1 MNNTMKLAKQLLNEN
16 KEAINRK
23 GLIALLQSHSIS
35 DDEEDLPQAEAIYN
49 LLIEELKF
57 EIHTDINYRSNIYG
71 YYGIKNKPKDTDLVQ
86 MATQVLNIKRFESKL
101 FVFSKEGWQKL
112 DDSELRSIVRKTI
125 QVILIDYT
133 PTQSELKSVIDGMKE
148 STDIEEL
155 VEDKRYIGCHRYLFD
170 LEQFQVIDNSIN
182 IFPKTRLDVELDK
195 SDSITSSVP
204 HHFGKY
210 ISELANFDDDLRDFL
225 IQHTAVLFTSNRTLR
240 RGLIFYGTA
249 NNGKSVYIKL
259 MRSFFY
265 RQDVVSKTL
274 NELGGRFDKESLI
287 GKRLMASDEIGKAR
301 IDEKTVN
308 DFKKLLSVEPIH
320 VDRKGRT
327 QVEVTLDLKLLFNTN
342 AVLNFPP
349 EHANALERRIAV
361 IPCDYYVKKADI
373 DLNDKLKSEKKDIFL
388 YLMHI
393 YKQMMIDDINRIE
406 NEKVTELTHDWLN
419 FGYIFMDKSN
429 ISRAKQKECIKL
441 LRNTIVKKESSRLKV
456 SDLNNKIEKM
466 SRSSLSRQNI
476 NQLVKLNFD
485 AHTVLNDGY
494 KYWVDL
500 DWKTIQEEN
509 GIIPI
514 SPNDKEINELI
525 YEDDQDDW
533 LSEEDEL

>member
-35 DDEEDLPQAEAIYN
+35 DEEEDLPQAEAIYN

-155 VEDKRYIGCHRYLFD
+155 VEDERYIGCHRYLFD

-210 ISELANFDDDLRDFL
+210 IYELANLDDDLKYFL
-225 IQHTAVLFTSNRTLR
+225 MQHTAVLFTSNRKLR

-265 RQDVVSKTL
+265 RPDVVSKTL

-361 IPCDYYVKKADI
+361 IPCDYYVEKADI
-373 DLNDKLKSEKKDIFL
+373 NLNDKLKSEKKDIFL
-388 YLMHI
+388 YLM
-393 YKQMMIDDINRIE
+393 YVYRQMMIDDIDRIE
-406 NEKVTELTHDWLN
+406 NEKVTGLTHDWLN
-419 FGYIFMDKSN
+419 FGYTFMDKSN
-429 ISRAKQKECIKL
+429 TSKAKQKECIKL

-456 SDLNNKIEKM
+456 SALNKYVKQTINL
-466 SRSSLSRQNI
+466 SSQNI
-476 NQLVKLNFD
+476 KQLVKLNFD
-485 AHTVLNDGY
+485 TDTVLNDGY
-494 KYWVDL
+494 EYWIDL
-500 DWKTIQEEN
+500 GWKTTQEEN
-509 GIIPI
+509 NFI
-514 SPNDKEINELI
+514 SNDKEINEI
-525 YEDDQDDW
+525 DNEDIQDDW
-533 LSEEDEL
+533 VSEEDDEL

>member
-1 MNNTMKLAKQLLNEN
+1 MKLAEQLLSEN
-16 KEAINRK
+16 KEAIDRE
-23 GLIALLQSHSIS
+23 GLIALLQSPTIN
-35 DDEEDLPQAEAIYN
+35 DKDEGDLPQAEAIYN
-49 LLIEELKF
+49 LLIEELNF
-57 EIHTDINYRSNIYG
+57 EISTDINYRSNIYS

-86 MATQVLNIKRFESKL
+86 MATQILNVKRFESKL

-112 DDSELRSIVRKTI
+112 DDSELRSIVGKTI

-148 STDIEEL
+148 FADIDEL
-155 VEDKRYIGCHRYLFD
+155 VEDERYIGCHHYLFD
-170 LEQFQVIDNSIN
+170 LEQFQVIDNSID

-195 SDSITSSVP
+195 SDSITSFIP
-204 HHFGKY
+204 PHFGKY
-210 ISELANFDDDLRDFL
+210 ISELANFDDDLRYFL
-225 IQHTAVLFTSNRTLR
+225 MQHTAVLLTSNRKLR

-287 GKRLMASDEIGKAR
+287 GKRLMASDEIGQAS

-327 QVEVTLDLKLLFNTN
+327 QIEVILDLKLLFNTN

-349 EHANALERRIAV
+349 EHAKALERRVNI
-361 IPCDYYVKKADI
+361 IPCEYYVEKADTSLI
-373 DLNDKLKSEKKDIFL
+373 DKLQSEKKEIFL
-388 YLMHI
+388 YLMYVYQQI
-393 YKQMMIDDINRIE
+393 VKADIEYLE
-406 NEKVTELTHDWLN
+406 NSRVTEITHDWLN
-419 FGYIFMDKSN
+419 FGYEFVS
-429 ISRAKQKECIKL
+429 SRSVSIPNQKACINL
-441 LRNTIVKKESSRLKV
+441 LRKLTAIKPGSRIKVSRLNEVIREEIKV
-456 SDLNNKIEKM
+456 SSQVINDLVQANFNVQSRLNN
-466 SRSSLSRQNI
+466 
-476 NQLVKLNFD
+476 
-485 AHTVLNDGY
+485 GY

-500 DWKTIQEEN
+500 GWKETDKKDDMILFDEN
-509 GIIPI
+509 E
-514 SPNDKEINELI
+514 NVTDDEFL
-525 YEDDQDDW
+525 YEDDLNLGWEDFDD
-533 LSEEDEL
+533 E

>member
-1 MNNTMKLAKQLLNEN
+1 MNNTMKLAKQLLSEN
-16 KEAINRK
+16 KEAIDRN
-23 GLIALLQSHSIS
+23 GLIALLQSQNTS
-35 DDEEDLPQAEAIYN
+35 DNEEDLPQAKAIYN
-49 LLIEELKF
+49 LLIEELNF
-57 EIHTDINYRSNIYG
+57 EISTDINYRSNIYS

-86 MATQVLNIKRFESKL
+86 MATQILNVKRFESKL

-112 DDSELRSIVRKTI
+112 DDSELRSIVGKTI

-133 PTQSELKSVIDGMKE
+133 PTQNELKSVIDGMKE
-148 STDIEEL
+148 SADIDEL
-155 VEDKRYIGCHRYLFD
+155 VEDERYIGCHHYLFD
-170 LEQFQVIDNSIN
+170 LEQFQVIDNSID

-195 SDSITSSVP
+195 SDSITSFIP
-204 HHFGKY
+204 PYFDKY
-210 ISELANFDDDLRDFL
+210 MSELANFDANLQQFL
-225 IQHTAVLFTSNRTLR
+225 IRHTAVLLTSNRKLR

-274 NELGGRFDKESLI
+274 NELSGRFDKESLI

-320 VDRKGRT
+320 VDRKGLT

-349 EHANALERRIAV
+349 EHAKALERRIAV
-361 IPCDYYVKKADI
+361 IPCDYYVEKADI
-373 DLNDKLKSEKKDIFL
+373 NLNDKLKSEKKHIFL
-388 YLMHI
+388 YLMYV
-393 YKQMMIDDINRIE
+393 YKQMMLDDIERIE
-406 NEKVTELTHDWLN
+406 NEKVTGLTHDWLN

-441 LRNTIVKKESSRLKV
+441 LRNTIVKKENSRLKV
-456 SDLNNKIEKM
+456 SDLNNQIKKKL
-466 SRSSLSRQNI
+466 SLSSQNI
-476 NQLVKLNFD
+476 KQLVKLNFD
-485 AHTVLNDGY
+485 TDTVLNNGY
-494 KYWVDL
+494 ECWVGL

-509 GIIPI
+509 NIIP
-514 SPNDKEINELI
+514 NNKEISESI

-533 LSEEDEL
+533 IPEEDDEL

>member
-1 MNNTMKLAKQLLNEN
+1 MNNTMKLAKQLLSEN
-16 KEAINRK
+16 KEAIDRN
-23 GLIALLQSHSIS
+23 GLIALLESQNTS
-35 DDEEDLPQAEAIYN
+35 DNEEDLPQAKAIYN
-49 LLIEELKF
+49 LLIEELNF
-57 EIHTDINYRSNIYG
+57 EISTDINYRSNIYG

-86 MATQVLNIKRFESKL
+86 MATQILNVKRFESKL
-101 FVFSKEGWQKL
+101 FMFSKEGWQKL

-148 STDIEEL
+148 SADIDEL
-155 VEDKRYIGCHRYLFD
+155 VEDERYIGCHRYLFD
-170 LEQFQVIDNSIN
+170 LEQFQVINNSID

-195 SDSITSSVP
+195 NDSITSFIPS
-204 HHFGKY
+204 HFDKY
-210 ISELANFDDDLRDFL
+210 ISELANFDANLQQFL
-225 IQHTAVLFTSNRTLR
+225 IRHTAVLLTSNRKLR
-240 RGLIFYGTA
+240 RGLIFYGEA

-265 RQDVVSKTL
+265 QQDVVSKTL
-274 NELGGRFDKESLI
+274 NELGGKFDKESLI
-287 GKRLMASDEIGKAR
+287 GKRLMASDEIGQSK

-349 EHANALERRIAV
+349 EHAKALERRITI
-361 IPCDYYVKKADI
+361 IPCDYYVEKADI
-373 DLNDKLKSEKKDIFL
+373 DLNDKLKNEKKDIFL
-388 YLMHI
+388 YLMYV
-393 YKQMMIDDINRIE
+393 YKQMMIDDIDRIE

-419 FGYIFMDKSN
+419 FGYVFMDKSN
-429 ISRAKQKECIKL
+429 TSRDNQKECIKL

-456 SDLNNKIEKM
+456 SDLNNQIKRKL
-466 SRSSLSRQNI
+466 SLSSQNI
-476 NQLVKLNFD
+476 KQLVKLNFD
-485 AHTVLNDGY
+485 TDTVLKNGY
-494 KYWVDL
+494 EYWIDL
-500 DWKTIQEEN
+500 DWKTIKEEN

-514 SPNDKEINELI
+514 SLNDKEINEI
-525 YEDDQDDW
+525 DNEDIQDDW
-533 LSEEDEL
+533 VSEEDDEL

>member
-1 MNNTMKLAKQLLNEN
+1 MNNTMKLAKQLLSEN
-16 KEAINRK
+16 KEAIDRN
-23 GLIALLQSHSIS
+23 GLIALLESQNTS
-35 DDEEDLPQAEAIYN
+35 DNEEDLPQAKAIYN
-49 LLIEELKF
+49 LLIEELNF
-57 EIHTDINYRSNIYG
+57 EISTDINYRSNIYG

-86 MATQVLNIKRFESKL
+86 MATQILNVKRFESKL
-101 FVFSKEGWQKL
+101 FMFSKEGWQKL
-112 DDSELRSIVRKTI
+112 DDSELRSIVRKTM

-148 STDIEEL
+148 SADIDEL
-155 VEDKRYIGCHRYLFD
+155 VEDERYIGCHRYLFD
-170 LEQFQVIDNSIN
+170 LEQFQVIDNSID

-195 SDSITSSVP
+195 SDSITSFIPS
-204 HHFGKY
+204 HFDKY
-210 ISELANFDDDLRDFL
+210 ISELANFDANLQQFL
-225 IQHTAVLFTSNRTLR
+225 IRHTAVLLTSNRKLR
-240 RGLIFYGTA
+240 RGLIFYGEA

-349 EHANALERRIAV
+349 EHAKALERRIAV
-361 IPCDYYVKKADI
+361 IPCDYYVEKADI
-373 DLNDKLKSEKKDIFL
+373 DLNDKLKNEKKDIFL
-388 YLMHI
+388 YLMYV
-393 YKQMMIDDINRIE
+393 YKQMMIDDIDRIE

-419 FGYIFMDKSN
+419 FGYVFMDKSN
-429 ISRAKQKECIKL
+429 TSRDKQKECIKL

-456 SDLNNKIEKM
+456 SDLNNQIKRKL
-466 SRSSLSRQNI
+466 SLSSQNI
-476 NQLVKLNFD
+476 KQLVKLNFD
-485 AHTVLNDGY
+485 TNTVLNDGY
-494 KYWVDL
+494 EYWIDL
-500 DWKTIQEEN
+500 DWKTIKEEN
-509 GIIPI
+509 GIISI
-514 SPNDKEINELI
+514 SPNDKEINEI
-525 YEDDQDDW
+525 DNEDIQDDW
-533 LSEEDEL
+533 VTEEDDEL

>member
-1 MNNTMKLAKQLLNEN
+1 MNNTMKLAKQLLSEN
-16 KEAINRK
+16 KEAIDRN
-23 GLIALLQSHSIS
+23 GLIALLQSQNTS
-35 DDEEDLPQAEAIYN
+35 DNEEDLPQAKAIYN
-49 LLIEELKF
+49 LLIKELNF
-57 EIHTDINYRSNIYG
+57 EISTDINYRSNIYS

-86 MATQVLNIKRFESKL
+86 MATQILNVKRFESKL

-155 VEDKRYIGCHRYLFD
+155 VENKRYIGCHRYLFD

-210 ISELANFDDDLRDFL
+210 IYELANFDDDLKYFL
-225 IQHTAVLFTSNRTLR
+225 MQHTAVLFTPNRKLR

-419 FGYIFMDKSN
+419 FGYTFIDKSN
-429 ISRAKQKECIKL
+429 TSRAKQKESIKL
-441 LRNTIVKKESSRLKV
+441 LKSTIVKKESSRLKV
-456 SDLNNKIEKM
+456 SDLNKYVKQTNNL
-466 SRSSLSRQNI
+466 SSQNI
-476 NQLVKLNFD
+476 KQLVKLNFD
-485 AHTVLNDGY
+485 TDTVLNDGY
-494 KYWVDL
+494 EYWIDL
-500 DWKTIQEEN
+500 GWKTTQEEN
-509 GIIPI
+509 NFI
-514 SPNDKEINELI
+514 SNDKEINEI
-525 YEDDQDDW
+525 DNEDMQDDW

>member
-35 DDEEDLPQAEAIYN
+35 DEEEDLPQAEAIYN

-148 STDIEEL
+148 SADIEEL
-155 VEDKRYIGCHRYLFD
+155 VEDERYIGCHRYLFD

-210 ISELANFDDDLRDFL
+210 IYELANLDDDLKYFL
-225 IQHTAVLFTSNRTLR
+225 MQHTAVLFTSNRKLR

-361 IPCDYYVKKADI
+361 IPCDYYVEKADI
-373 DLNDKLKSEKKDIFL
+373 NLNDKLKSEKKDIFL
-388 YLMHI
+388 YLM
-393 YKQMMIDDINRIE
+393 YVYRQMMIDDIDRIE
-406 NEKVTELTHDWLN
+406 NEKVTGLTHDWLN
-419 FGYIFMDKSN
+419 FGYTFMDKSN
-429 ISRAKQKECIKL
+429 TSKAKQKECIKL

-456 SDLNNKIEKM
+456 SALNKYVKQTINL
-466 SRSSLSRQNI
+466 SSQNI
-476 NQLVKLNFD
+476 KQLVKLNFD
-485 AHTVLNDGY
+485 TDTVLNDGY
-494 KYWVDL
+494 EYWIDL
-500 DWKTIQEEN
+500 GWKTTQEEN
-509 GIIPI
+509 NFI
-514 SPNDKEINELI
+514 SNDKEINEI
-525 YEDDQDDW
+525 DNEDIQDDW
-533 LSEEDEL
+533 VSEEDDEL

>member
-1 MNNTMKLAKQLLNEN
+1 MNNTMKLAKQLLSEN
-16 KEAINRK
+16 KEAIDRN
-23 GLIALLQSHSIS
+23 GLIALLESQNTS
-35 DDEEDLPQAEAIYN
+35 DNEEDLPQAKAIYN
-49 LLIEELKF
+49 LLIEELNF
-57 EIHTDINYRSNIYG
+57 EISTDINYRSNIYG

-86 MATQVLNIKRFESKL
+86 MATQILNVKRFESKL
-101 FVFSKEGWQKL
+101 FIFSKEGWQKL
-112 DDSELRSIVRKTI
+112 DDSELRSIVRKTM

-148 STDIEEL
+148 SADIDEL
-155 VEDKRYIGCHRYLFD
+155 VEDERYIGCHRYLFD
-170 LEQFQVIDNSIN
+170 LEQFQVIDNSID

-195 SDSITSSVP
+195 SDSITSFIPS
-204 HHFGKY
+204 HFDKY
-210 ISELANFDDDLRDFL
+210 ISELANFDANLQQFL
-225 IQHTAVLFTSNRTLR
+225 IRHTAVLLTSNRKLR
-240 RGLIFYGTA
+240 RGLIFYGEA

-349 EHANALERRIAV
+349 EHAKALERRIAV
-361 IPCDYYVKKADI
+361 IPCDYYVEKADI
-373 DLNDKLKSEKKDIFL
+373 DLNDKLKNEKKDIFL
-388 YLMHI
+388 YLMYV
-393 YKQMMIDDINRIE
+393 YKQMMIDDIDRIE

-419 FGYIFMDKSN
+419 FGYVFMDKSN
-429 ISRAKQKECIKL
+429 TSRDKQKECIKL

-456 SDLNNKIEKM
+456 SDLNNQIKRKL
-466 SRSSLSRQNI
+466 SLSSQNI
-476 NQLVKLNFD
+476 KQLVKLNFD
-485 AHTVLNDGY
+485 TNTVLNDGY
-494 KYWVDL
+494 EYWIDL
-500 DWKTIQEEN
+500 DWKTIKEEN
-509 GIIPI
+509 GIISI
-514 SPNDKEINELI
+514 SPNDKEINEI
-525 YEDDQDDW
+525 DNEDIQDDW
-533 LSEEDEL
+533 VTEEDDEL

>member
-1 MNNTMKLAKQLLNEN
+1 MNNTMKLAKQLLSEN
-16 KEAINRK
+16 REAIDRN
-23 GLIALLQSHSIS
+23 GLIALLQSQNTS
-35 DDEEDLPQAEAIYN
+35 DNEEDLPQAKAIYN
-49 LLIEELKF
+49 LLIEELNF
-57 EIHTDINYRSNIYG
+57 EISTDINYRSNIYG

-86 MATQVLNIKRFESKL
+86 MATQILNVKRFESKL
-101 FVFSKEGWQKL
+101 FMFSKEGWQKL

-133 PTQSELKSVIDGMKE
+133 PTQSELKSVTDGMKE
-148 STDIEEL
+148 SADIDEL
-155 VEDKRYIGCHRYLFD
+155 VEDERYIGCHRYLFD
-170 LEQFQVIDNSIN
+170 LEQFQVINNSID

-195 SDSITSSVP
+195 SDSITSFIPS
-204 HHFGKY
+204 HFDKY
-210 ISELANFDDDLRDFL
+210 ISELANFDANLQQFL
-225 IQHTAVLFTSNRTLR
+225 IRHTAVLLTSNRKLR
-240 RGLIFYGTA
+240 RGLIFYGEA

-287 GKRLMASDEIGKAR
+287 GKRLMASDEIGQSK

-349 EHANALERRIAV
+349 EHAKALERRITI
-361 IPCDYYVKKADI
+361 IPCDYYVEKADI
-373 DLNDKLKSEKKDIFL
+373 DLNDKLKNEKKDIFL
-388 YLMHI
+388 YLMYV
-393 YKQMMIDDINRIE
+393 YKQMMIDDIDRIE

-419 FGYIFMDKSN
+419 FGYVFMDKSN
-429 ISRAKQKECIKL
+429 TSRDNQKECIKL

-456 SDLNNKIEKM
+456 SDLNNQIKRKL
-466 SRSSLSRQNI
+466 SLSSQNI
-476 NQLVKLNFD
+476 KQLVKLNFD
-485 AHTVLNDGY
+485 TDTVLKNGY
-494 KYWVDL
+494 EYWIDL
-500 DWKTIQEEN
+500 DWKTIKEEN

-514 SPNDKEINELI
+514 SSNDKEINEI
-525 YEDDQDDW
+525 DNEDIQDDW
-533 LSEEDEL
+533 VSEEDDEL

>member
-1 MNNTMKLAKQLLNEN
+1 MNNTMKLAKQLLSEN
-16 KEAINRK
+16 KEAIDRN
-23 GLIALLQSHSIS
+23 GLIALLQSQNTS
-35 DDEEDLPQAEAIYN
+35 DNEEDLPQAKAIYN
-49 LLIEELKF
+49 LLTKELNF
-57 EIHTDINYRSNIYG
+57 EISTDINYRSNIYS

-86 MATQVLNIKRFESKL
+86 MATQILNVKRFESKL

-155 VEDKRYIGCHRYLFD
+155 VENKRYIGCHRYLFD

-210 ISELANFDDDLRDFL
+210 IYELANFDDDLKYFL
-225 IQHTAVLFTSNRTLR
+225 MQHTAVLFTPNRKLR

-419 FGYIFMDKSN
+419 FGYTFIDKSN
-429 ISRAKQKECIKL
+429 TSRAKQKECIKL
-441 LRNTIVKKESSRLKV
+441 LKSTIVKKESSRLKV
-456 SDLNNKIEKM
+456 SDLNKYVKQTNNL
-466 SRSSLSRQNI
+466 SSQNI
-476 NQLVKLNFD
+476 KQLVKLNFD
-485 AHTVLNDGY
+485 TDTVLNDGY
-494 KYWVDL
+494 EYWIDL
-500 DWKTIQEEN
+500 GWKTTQEEN
-509 GIIPI
+509 NFI
-514 SPNDKEINELI
+514 SNDKEINEI
-525 YEDDQDDW
+525 DNEDMQDDW

>member
-1 MNNTMKLAKQLLNEN
+1 MNNTMKLAKQLLSEN
-16 KEAINRK
+16 KEAIDRN
-23 GLIALLQSHSIS
+23 GLIALLESQNTS
-35 DDEEDLPQAEAIYN
+35 DNEEDLPQAKAIYN
-49 LLIEELKF
+49 LLIEELNF
-57 EIHTDINYRSNIYG
+57 EISTDINYRSNIYG

-86 MATQVLNIKRFESKL
+86 MATQILNVKRFESKL

-112 DDSELRSIVRKTI
+112 DDSELRSIVGKTI

-133 PTQSELKSVIDGMKE
+133 PTQNELKSVIDGMKE
-148 STDIEEL
+148 SADIDEL
-155 VEDKRYIGCHRYLFD
+155 VENERYIGCHRYLFD
-170 LEQFQVIDNSIN
+170 LEQFQVIDNLID

-195 SDSITSSVP
+195 SDSITSSIP
-204 HHFGKY
+204 PHFGKY
-210 ISELANFDDDLRDFL
+210 ISELANFDDDLRYFL
-225 IQHTAVLFTSNRTLR
+225 IQHTAVLLTSNRKLR

-274 NELGGRFDKESLI
+274 NELGGKFDKESLI
-287 GKRLMASDEIGKAR
+287 GKRLMASDEIGQSK

-349 EHANALERRIAV
+349 EHAKALERRITI
-361 IPCDYYVKKADI
+361 IPCDYYVEKADI
-373 DLNDKLKSEKKDIFL
+373 DLNDKLKNEKKDIFL
-388 YLMHI
+388 YLMYV
-393 YKQMMIDDINRIE
+393 YKQMMIDDIDRIE

-419 FGYIFMDKSN
+419 FGYVFMDKSN
-429 ISRAKQKECIKL
+429 TSRDNQKECIKL

-456 SDLNNKIEKM
+456 SDLNNQIKRKL
-466 SRSSLSRQNI
+466 SLSSQNI
-476 NQLVKLNFD
+476 KQLVKLNFD
-485 AHTVLNDGY
+485 TDTVLKNGY
-494 KYWVDL
+494 EYWIDL
-500 DWKTIQEEN
+500 DWKTIKEEN

-514 SPNDKEINELI
+514 SSNDKEINEI
-525 YEDDQDDW
+525 DNEDIQDDW
-533 LSEEDEL
+533 VSEEDDEL

>member
-1 MNNTMKLAKQLLNEN
+1 MNNTMKLAEQLLSEN
-16 KEAINRK
+16 KEAIDRE
-23 GLIALLQSHSIS
+23 GLIALLQSPTIN
-35 DDEEDLPQAEAIYN
+35 DKDEEDLPQAEAIYN
-49 LLIEELKF
+49 LLIEELNF
-57 EIHTDINYRSNIYG
+57 EISTDINYRSNIYS

-86 MATQVLNIKRFESKL
+86 MATQILNVKRFESKL

-112 DDSELRSIVRKTI
+112 DDSELRSIVGKTI

-148 STDIEEL
+148 FADIDEL
-155 VEDKRYIGCHRYLFD
+155 VEDERYIGCHHYLFD
-170 LEQFQVIDNSIN
+170 LEQFQVIDNSID

-204 HHFGKY
+204 SHFGKY
-210 ISELANFDDDLRDFL
+210 ISELANFDDELKYFVM
-225 IQHTAVLFTSNRTLR
+225 QHTAVLFTSNHKLR

-265 RQDVVSKTL
+265 QQDVVTMTL

-320 VDRKGRT
+320 VDRKGHT
-327 QVEVTLDLKLLFNTN
+327 QVEVTLDFKLLFNTN

-349 EHANALERRIAV
+349 EHAKALERRIAV
-361 IPCDYYVKKADI
+361 IPCDYYVEKADI
-373 DLNDKLKSEKKDIFL
+373 DLNDKLKNEKKDIFL
-388 YLMHI
+388 YLMYV
-393 YKQMMIDDINRIE
+393 YKQMIIDDIDRIE

-419 FGYIFMDKSN
+419 FGYKSN

-466 SRSSLSRQNI
+466 SKSSLSRQNI

-500 DWKTIQEEN
+500 DWKTVQEEN
-509 GIIPI
+509 NIIL
-514 SPNDKEINELI
+514 NDKEINGI
-525 YEDDQDDW
+525 VDEDAQEDW
-533 LSEEDEL
+533 ITEEDEL

>member
-1 MNNTMKLAKQLLNEN
+1 MNNTMKLAKQLLSEN
-16 KEAINRK
+16 KEAIDRN
-23 GLIALLQSHSIS
+23 GLIALLQSQNTS
-35 DDEEDLPQAEAIYN
+35 DNEEDLPQAKAIYN
-49 LLIEELKF
+49 LLIEELNF
-57 EIHTDINYRSNIYG
+57 EISTDINYRSNIYG

-86 MATQVLNIKRFESKL
+86 MATQILNVKRFESKL
-101 FVFSKEGWQKL
+101 FMFSKEGWQKL
-112 DDSELRSIVRKTI
+112 DDSELRSIVRKTM

-148 STDIEEL
+148 SADIDEL
-155 VEDKRYIGCHRYLFD
+155 VEDERYIGCHRYLFD
-170 LEQFQVIDNSIN
+170 LEQFQVIDNSID

-195 SDSITSSVP
+195 SDSITSSIP
-204 HHFGKY
+204 PHFGKY
-210 ISELANFDDDLRDFL
+210 ISELANFDDDLRYFL
-225 IQHTAVLFTSNRTLR
+225 IKHTAVLLTSNRKLR

-274 NELGGRFDKESLI
+274 NELGGKFDKESLI
-287 GKRLMASDEIGKAR
+287 GKRLMASDEIGQSK

-349 EHANALERRIAV
+349 EHAKALERRITI
-361 IPCDYYVKKADI
+361 IPCNYYVEKADI
-373 DLNDKLKSEKKDIFL
+373 DLNDKLKNEKKDIFL
-388 YLMHI
+388 YLMYV
-393 YKQMMIDDINRIE
+393 YKQMMIDDIDRIE

-419 FGYIFMDKSN
+419 FGYVFMDKSN
-429 ISRAKQKECIKL
+429 TSRDKQKECIKL

-456 SDLNNKIEKM
+456 SDLNNQIKRKL
-466 SRSSLSRQNI
+466 SLSSQNI
-476 NQLVKLNFD
+476 KQLVKLNFD
-485 AHTVLNDGY
+485 TGTVLNNGY
-494 KYWVDL
+494 VYWIDL
-500 DWKTIQEEN
+500 DWKTIKEEN
-509 GIIPI
+509 GIISI
-514 SPNDKEINELI
+514 SPNDKEINEI
-525 YEDDQDDW
+525 DNEDIQDDW
-533 LSEEDEL
+533 VSEEDDEL

>member
-1 MNNTMKLAKQLLNEN
+1 MNNTMKLAKQLLSEN
-16 KEAINRK
+16 KEAIDRN
-23 GLIALLQSHSIS
+23 GLIALLESQNTS
-35 DDEEDLPQAEAIYN
+35 DNEEDLPQAKAIYN
-49 LLIEELKF
+49 LLIEELNF
-57 EIHTDINYRSNIYG
+57 EISTDINYRSNIYG

-86 MATQVLNIKRFESKL
+86 MATQILNVKRFESKL

-112 DDSELRSIVRKTI
+112 DDSELRSIVGKTI

-133 PTQSELKSVIDGMKE
+133 PTQNELKSVIDGMKE
-148 STDIEEL
+148 SADIDEL
-155 VEDKRYIGCHRYLFD
+155 VENERYIGCHRYLFD
-170 LEQFQVIDNSIN
+170 LEQFQVIDNLID

-195 SDSITSSVP
+195 SDSITSSIP
-204 HHFGKY
+204 PHFGKY
-210 ISELANFDDDLRDFL
+210 ISELANFDDDLRYFL
-225 IQHTAVLFTSNRTLR
+225 IKHTAVLLTSNRKLR

-274 NELGGRFDKESLI
+274 NELGGKFDKESLI
-287 GKRLMASDEIGKAR
+287 GKRLMASDEIGQSK

-349 EHANALERRIAV
+349 EHAKALERRITI
-361 IPCDYYVKKADI
+361 IPCNYYVEKADI
-373 DLNDKLKSEKKDIFL
+373 DLNDKLKNEKKDIFL
-388 YLMHI
+388 YLMYV
-393 YKQMMIDDINRIE
+393 YKQMMIDDIDRIE

-419 FGYIFMDKSN
+419 FGYVFMDKSN
-429 ISRAKQKECIKL
+429 TSRDKQKECIKL

-456 SDLNNKIEKM
+456 SDLNNQIKRKL
-466 SRSSLSRQNI
+466 SLSSQNI
-476 NQLVKLNFD
+476 KQLVKLNFD
-485 AHTVLNDGY
+485 TGTVLNNGY
-494 KYWVDL
+494 EYWIDL
-500 DWKTIQEEN
+500 DWKTIKEEN
-509 GIIPI
+509 GIISI
-514 SPNDKEINELI
+514 SPNDKEINEI
-525 YEDDQDDW
+525 DNEDIQDDW
-533 LSEEDEL
+533 VSEEDDEL

>member
-35 DDEEDLPQAEAIYN
+35 DEEEDLPQAEAIYN

-204 HHFGKY
+204 PHFDKY
-210 ISELANFDDDLRDFL
+210 MSELANFDDDLRYFL
-225 IQHTAVLFTSNRTLR
+225 MQHTAVLLTANPKLR

-287 GKRLMASDEIGKAR
+287 GKRLMASDEIGQSK

-349 EHANALERRIAV
+349 EHAKALERRITI
-361 IPCDYYVKKADI
+361 IPCDYYVEKADI
-373 DLNDKLKSEKKDIFL
+373 DLNDKLKNEKKDIFL
-388 YLMHI
+388 YLMYV
-393 YKQMMIDDINRIE
+393 YKQMMIDDIDRIE

-419 FGYIFMDKSN
+419 FGYVFMDKSN
-429 ISRAKQKECIKL
+429 TSRDNQKECIKL

-456 SDLNNKIEKM
+456 SDLNNQIKRKL
-466 SRSSLSRQNI
+466 SLSSQNI
-476 NQLVKLNFD
+476 KQLVKLNFD
-485 AHTVLNDGY
+485 TDTVLKNGY
-494 KYWVDL
+494 EYWIDL
-500 DWKTIQEEN
+500 DWKTIKEEN

-514 SPNDKEINELI
+514 SSNDKEINEI
-525 YEDDQDDW
+525 DNEDIQDDW
-533 LSEEDEL
+533 VSEEDDEL

>member
-35 DDEEDLPQAEAIYN
+35 DEEEDLPQAEAIYN

-155 VEDKRYIGCHRYLFD
+155 VEDERYIGCHRYLFD

-204 HHFGKY
+204 HHFGEY
-210 ISELANFDDDLRDFL
+210 IYELANLDDDLKYFL
-225 IQHTAVLFTSNRTLR
+225 MQHTAVLLTSNRKLR

-349 EHANALERRIAV
+349 EHAEALERRIAV
-361 IPCDYYVKKADI
+361 IPCDYYVKKPDI

-393 YKQMMIDDINRIE
+393 YKQMLIDDINRIE

-419 FGYIFMDKSN
+419 FGYTFMDKSN
-429 ISRAKQKECIKL
+429 IARAKQKECIKL

-456 SDLNNKIEKM
+456 SELNNKIEKM

-500 DWKTIQEEN
+500 DWKTIQEEDN
-509 GIIPI
+509 II
-514 SPNDKEINELI
+514 PNDKEISELI

-533 LSEEDEL
+533 VSEEDDEL

>member
-1 MNNTMKLAKQLLNEN
+1 MKLAKQLLSEN
-16 KEAINRK
+16 KEAIDRN
-23 GLIALLQSHSIS
+23 GLIALLQSQNTS
-35 DDEEDLPQAEAIYN
+35 DNEEDLPQAKAIYN
-49 LLIEELKF
+49 LLIKELNF
-57 EIHTDINYRSNIYG
+57 EISTDINYRSNIYS

-86 MATQVLNIKRFESKL
+86 MATQILNVKRFESKL

-155 VEDKRYIGCHRYLFD
+155 VENKRYIGCHRYLFD

-210 ISELANFDDDLRDFL
+210 IYELANFDDDLKYFL
-225 IQHTAVLFTSNRTLR
+225 MQHTAVLFTPNRKLR

-419 FGYIFMDKSN
+419 FGYTFIDKSN
-429 ISRAKQKECIKL
+429 TSRAKQKESIKL
-441 LRNTIVKKESSRLKV
+441 LKSTIVKKESSRLKV
-456 SDLNNKIEKM
+456 SDLNKYVKQTNNL
-466 SRSSLSRQNI
+466 SSQNI
-476 NQLVKLNFD
+476 KQLVKLNFD
-485 AHTVLNDGY
+485 TDTVLNDGY
-494 KYWVDL
+494 EYWIDL
-500 DWKTIQEEN
+500 GWKTTQEEN
-509 GIIPI
+509 NFI
-514 SPNDKEINELI
+514 SNDKEINEI
-525 YEDDQDDW
+525 DNEDMQDDW

>member
-35 DDEEDLPQAEAIYN
+35 DEEEDLPQAEAIYN

-155 VEDKRYIGCHRYLFD
+155 VEDERYIGCHRYLFD

-210 ISELANFDDDLRDFL
+210 IYELANLDDDLKYFL
-225 IQHTAVLFTSNRTLR
+225 MQHTAVLFTSNRKLR

-259 MRSFFY
+259 M
-265 RQDVVSKTL
+265 L
-274 NELGGRFDKESLI
+274 SLI
-287 GKRLMASDEIGKAR
+287 
-301 IDEKTVN
+301 
-308 DFKKLLSVEPIH
+308 
-320 VDRKGRT
+320 
-327 QVEVTLDLKLLFNTN
+327 
-342 AVLNFPP
+342 
-349 EHANALERRIAV
+349 
-361 IPCDYYVKKADI
+361 
-373 DLNDKLKSEKKDIFL
+373 
-388 YLMHI
+388 HI
-393 YKQMMIDDINRIE
+393 
-406 NEKVTELTHDWLN
+406 
-419 FGYIFMDKSN
+419 
-429 ISRAKQKECIKL
+429 
-441 LRNTIVKKESSRLKV
+441 
-456 SDLNNKIEKM
+456 
-466 SRSSLSRQNI
+466 
-476 NQLVKLNFD
+476 
-485 AHTVLNDGY
+485 
-494 KYWVDL
+494 
-500 DWKTIQEEN
+500 
-509 GIIPI
+509 
-514 SPNDKEINELI
+514 
-525 YEDDQDDW
+525 
-533 LSEEDEL
+533 

>member
-1 MNNTMKLAKQLLNEN
+1 MNNTMKLAKQLLSEN
-16 KEAINRK
+16 KEAIDRN
-23 GLIALLQSHSIS
+23 GLIALLQSQNTS
-35 DDEEDLPQAEAIYN
+35 DNEEDLPQAEAIYN
-49 LLIEELKF
+49 LLIEELNF
-57 EIHTDINYRSNIYG
+57 EISTDINYRSNIYS

-86 MATQVLNIKRFESKL
+86 MATQILNVKRFESKL
-101 FVFSKEGWQKL
+101 FMFSKEGWQKL

-148 STDIEEL
+148 SADIDEL
-155 VEDKRYIGCHRYLFD
+155 VEDERYIGCHRYLFD
-170 LEQFQVIDNSIN
+170 LEQFQVINNSID

-195 SDSITSSVP
+195 SDSITSSIP
-204 HHFGKY
+204 PYFSKY
-210 ISELANFDDDLRDFL
+210 ISELANFDANLQQFL
-225 IQHTAVLFTSNRTLR
+225 IRHTAVLLTSNRKLR
-240 RGLIFYGTA
+240 RGLIFYGKA

-274 NELGGRFDKESLI
+274 NELGGKFDKESLI
-287 GKRLMASDEIGKAR
+287 GKRLMASDEIGQSK

-349 EHANALERRIAV
+349 EHAKALERRITI
-361 IPCDYYVKKADI
+361 IPCDYYVEKADI
-373 DLNDKLKSEKKDIFL
+373 DLNDKLKNEKKDIFL
-388 YLMHI
+388 YLMYV
-393 YKQMMIDDINRIE
+393 YKQMMIDDIDRIE

-419 FGYIFMDKSN
+419 FGYVFMDKSN
-429 ISRAKQKECIKL
+429 TSRDNQKECIKL

-456 SDLNNKIEKM
+456 SDLNNQIKRKL
-466 SRSSLSRQNI
+466 SLSSQNI
-476 NQLVKLNFD
+476 KQLVKLNFD
-485 AHTVLNDGY
+485 TDTVLKNGY
-494 KYWVDL
+494 EYWIDL
-500 DWKTIQEEN
+500 DWKTIKEEN

-514 SPNDKEINELI
+514 SPNDKEINEI
-525 YEDDQDDW
+525 DNEDIQDDW
-533 LSEEDEL
+533 VSEEDDEL

>member
-1 MNNTMKLAKQLLNEN
+1 MNNTMKLAEQLLSEN
-16 KEAINRK
+16 KEAIDRN
-23 GLIALLQSHSIS
+23 GLIALLESQNTS
-35 DDEEDLPQAEAIYN
+35 DNEEDLPQAKEIYN
-49 LLIEELKF
+49 LLIEELNF
-57 EIHTDINYRSNIYG
+57 EISTDINYRSNIYG

-86 MATQVLNIKRFESKL
+86 MATQILNVKRFESKL

-148 STDIEEL
+148 SADIDKL
-155 VEDKRYIGCHRYLFD
+155 VEDERYIGCHHYLFD
-170 LEQFQVIDNSIN
+170 LEQFQVINNSID

-195 SDSITSSVP
+195 SDSINSFIPP
-204 HHFGKY
+204 HFDKY
-210 ISELANFDDDLRDFL
+210 MSELANFDANLQQFL
-225 IQHTAVLFTSNRTLR
+225 IRHTAVLLTSNRKLR

-274 NELGGRFDKESLI
+274 NELGGKFDKESLI
-287 GKRLMASDEIGKAR
+287 GKRLMASDEIGQSK

-349 EHANALERRIAV
+349 EHAKALERRIAV
-361 IPCDYYVKKADI
+361 IPCDYYVEKADI
-373 DLNDKLKSEKKDIFL
+373 DLNDKLKNEKKDIFL
-388 YLMHI
+388 YLMYV
-393 YKQMMIDDINRIE
+393 YKQMMIDDIDRIE

-419 FGYIFMDKSN
+419 FGYVFMDKSN
-429 ISRAKQKECIKL
+429 TSRDKQKECIKL
-441 LRNTIVKKESSRLKV
+441 LRNTIVKKERSRLKV
-456 SDLNNKIEKM
+456 SDLNNQIKRKL
-466 SRSSLSRQNI
+466 SLSSQNI
-476 NQLVKLNFD
+476 KQLVKLNFD
-485 AHTVLNDGY
+485 TDTVLNNGY
-494 KYWVDL
+494 EYWIDL
-500 DWKTIQEEN
+500 DWKTIKEEN
-509 GIIPI
+509 GIISI
-514 SPNDKEINELI
+514 SPNDKEINEI
-525 YEDDQDDW
+525 DNEDIQDDW
-533 LSEEDEL
+533 VSEEDDEL

>member
-1 MNNTMKLAKQLLNEN
+1 MNNTMKLAKQLLSEN
-16 KEAINRK
+16 REAIDRN
-23 GLIALLQSHSIS
+23 GLIALLQSQNTS
-35 DDEEDLPQAEAIYN
+35 DNEEDLPQAKAIYN
-49 LLIEELKF
+49 LLIEELNF
-57 EIHTDINYRSNIYG
+57 EISTDINYRSNIYG

-86 MATQVLNIKRFESKL
+86 MATQILNVKRFESKL
-101 FVFSKEGWQKL
+101 FMFSKEGWQKL

-133 PTQSELKSVIDGMKE
+133 PTQSELKSVTDGMKE
-148 STDIEEL
+148 SADIDEL
-155 VEDKRYIGCHRYLFD
+155 VEDERYIGCHRYLFD
-170 LEQFQVIDNSIN
+170 LEQFQVINNSID

-195 SDSITSSVP
+195 SDSITSFIPS
-204 HHFGKY
+204 HFDKY
-210 ISELANFDDDLRDFL
+210 ISELANFDANLQQFL
-225 IQHTAVLFTSNRTLR
+225 IRHTAVLLTSNRKLR
-240 RGLIFYGTA
+240 RGLIFYGEA

-274 NELGGRFDKESLI
+274 NELGGKFDKESLI
-287 GKRLMASDEIGKAR
+287 GKRLMASDEIGQSK

-349 EHANALERRIAV
+349 EHAKALERRITI
-361 IPCDYYVKKADI
+361 IPCDYYVEKADI
-373 DLNDKLKSEKKDIFL
+373 DLNDKLKNEKKDIFL
-388 YLMHI
+388 YLMYV
-393 YKQMMIDDINRIE
+393 YKQMMIDDIDRIE

-419 FGYIFMDKSN
+419 FGYVFMDKSN
-429 ISRAKQKECIKL
+429 TSRDNQKECIKL

-456 SDLNNKIEKM
+456 SDLNNQIKRKL
-466 SRSSLSRQNI
+466 SLSSQNI
-476 NQLVKLNFD
+476 KQLVKLNFD
-485 AHTVLNDGY
+485 TDTVLKNGY
-494 KYWVDL
+494 EYWIDL
-500 DWKTIQEEN
+500 DWKTIKEEN

-514 SPNDKEINELI
+514 SSNDKEINEI
-525 YEDDQDDW
+525 DNEDIQDDW
-533 LSEEDEL
+533 VSEEDDEL

>member
-1 MNNTMKLAKQLLNEN
+1 MNNTMKLAKQLLSEN
-16 KEAINRK
+16 KEAIDRN
-23 GLIALLQSHSIS
+23 GLIALLESQNTS
-35 DDEEDLPQAEAIYN
+35 DNEEDLPQAKAIYN
-49 LLIEELKF
+49 LLIEELNF
-57 EIHTDINYRSNIYG
+57 EISTDINYRSNIYG

-86 MATQVLNIKRFESKL
+86 MATQILNVKRFESKL
-101 FVFSKEGWQKL
+101 FMFSKEGWQKL
-112 DDSELRSIVRKTI
+112 DDSELRSIVRKTM

-148 STDIEEL
+148 SADIDEL
-155 VEDKRYIGCHRYLFD
+155 VEDERYIGCHRYLFD
-170 LEQFQVIDNSIN
+170 LEQFQVIDNSID

-195 SDSITSSVP
+195 SDSITSFIPS
-204 HHFGKY
+204 HFDKY
-210 ISELANFDDDLRDFL
+210 ISELANFDANLQQFL
-225 IQHTAVLFTSNRTLR
+225 IRHTAVLLTSNRKLR
-240 RGLIFYGTA
+240 RGLIFYGEA

-349 EHANALERRIAV
+349 EHAKALERRIAV

-388 YLMHI
+388 YLMYV
-393 YKQMMIDDINRIE
+393 YKQMMIDDIDRIE

-419 FGYIFMDKSN
+419 FGYVFMDKSN
-429 ISRAKQKECIKL
+429 TSRDNQKECIKL

-456 SDLNNKIEKM
+456 SDLNNQIKRKL
-466 SRSSLSRQNI
+466 SLSSQNI
-476 NQLVKLNFD
+476 KQLVKLNFD
-485 AHTVLNDGY
+485 TDTVLKNGY
-494 KYWVDL
+494 EYWIDL
-500 DWKTIQEEN
+500 DWKTIKEEN

-514 SPNDKEINELI
+514 SPNDKEINEI
-525 YEDDQDDW
+525 DNEDIQDDW
-533 LSEEDEL
+533 VSEEDDEL

>member
-1 MNNTMKLAKQLLNEN
+1 MNNTMKLAKQLLSEN
-16 KEAINRK
+16 KEAIDRN
-23 GLIALLQSHSIS
+23 GLIALLQSQNTS
-35 DDEEDLPQAEAIYN
+35 DNEEDLPQAKAIYN
-49 LLIEELKF
+49 LLIKELNF
-57 EIHTDINYRSNIYG
+57 EISTDINYRSNIYS

-86 MATQVLNIKRFESKL
+86 MATQILNVKRFESKL

-155 VEDKRYIGCHRYLFD
+155 VENKRYIGCHRYLFD

-210 ISELANFDDDLRDFL
+210 IYELANFDDDLKYFL
-225 IQHTAVLFTSNRTLR
+225 MQHTAVLFTPNRKLR

-361 IPCDYYVKKADI
+361 IPCDYYVKKADV

-419 FGYIFMDKSN
+419 FGYTFIDKSN
-429 ISRAKQKECIKL
+429 TSRAKQKECIKL
-441 LRNTIVKKESSRLKV
+441 LKSTIVKKESSRLKV
-456 SDLNNKIEKM
+456 SDLNKYVKQTNNL
-466 SRSSLSRQNI
+466 SSQNI
-476 NQLVKLNFD
+476 KQLVKLNFD
-485 AHTVLNDGY
+485 TDTVLNDGY
-494 KYWVDL
+494 EYWIDL
-500 DWKTIQEEN
+500 GWKTTQEEN
-509 GIIPI
+509 NFI
-514 SPNDKEINELI
+514 SNDKEINEI
-525 YEDDQDDW
+525 DNEDMQDDW

>member
-1 MNNTMKLAKQLLNEN
+1 MNNTMKLAEQLLSEN
-16 KEAINRK
+16 KEAIDRN
-23 GLIALLQSHSIS
+23 GLITLLESQNTS
-35 DDEEDLPQAEAIYN
+35 DNEEDLPQAKEIYN
-49 LLIEELKF
+49 LLIEELNF
-57 EIHTDINYRSNIYG
+57 EISTDINYRSNIYG

-86 MATQVLNIKRFESKL
+86 MATQILNVKRFESKL

-112 DDSELRSIVRKTI
+112 DDSELRSIVGKTI

-133 PTQSELKSVIDGMKE
+133 PTQNELKSVIDGMKE
-148 STDIEEL
+148 SADIDEL
-155 VEDKRYIGCHRYLFD
+155 VENERYIGCHRYLFD
-170 LEQFQVIDNSIN
+170 LEQFQVIDNLID

-195 SDSITSSVP
+195 SDSITSSIP
-204 HHFGKY
+204 PHFGKY
-210 ISELANFDDDLRDFL
+210 ISELANFDDDLRYFL
-225 IQHTAVLFTSNRTLR
+225 IQHTAVLLTSNRKLR

-274 NELGGRFDKESLI
+274 NELGGKFDKESLI
-287 GKRLMASDEIGKAR
+287 GKRLMASDEIGQSK

-349 EHANALERRIAV
+349 EHAKALERRITI
-361 IPCDYYVKKADI
+361 IPCNYYVEKADI
-373 DLNDKLKSEKKDIFL
+373 DLNDKLKNEKKDIFL
-388 YLMHI
+388 YLMYV
-393 YKQMMIDDINRIE
+393 YKQMMIDDIDRIE

-419 FGYIFMDKSN
+419 FGYVFMDKSN
-429 ISRAKQKECIKL
+429 TSRDKQKECIKL

-456 SDLNNKIEKM
+456 SDLNNQIKRKL
-466 SRSSLSRQNI
+466 SLSSQNI
-476 NQLVKLNFD
+476 KQLVKLNFD
-485 AHTVLNDGY
+485 TGTVLNNGY
-494 KYWVDL
+494 EYWIDL
-500 DWKTIQEEN
+500 DWKTIKEEN
-509 GIIPI
+509 GIISI
-514 SPNDKEINELI
+514 SPNDKEINEI
-525 YEDDQDDW
+525 DNEDIQDDW
-533 LSEEDEL
+533 VSEEDDEL